1 MMRVHAATDAE
12 SGALILTVDAEGLE
26 GLLELLQRLT
36 LTAVPLTRAV
46 ERAATRPISAL
57 NLAPSTD
64 EALMIA
70 TEGEA
75 ATITGSPAG
84 FARLARRL
92 KEFTEY
98 NDLSEPG
105 MHVHFDPGDYSGAV
119 LAQDSRSL
127 IVAGPVPDQ
136 AATDR

>member
-1 MMRVHAATDAE
+1 MMRVQAATDAE
-12 SGALILTVDAEGLE
+12 TGALILTVDAEGLE

-46 ERAATRPISAL
+46 ATRPISAL